1 MPERNAFVAL
11 LRGINVGGHNK
22 LPMKELVAIFE
33 RAGCVDV
40 RHYIQSGNV
49 VFAAKQDIGRRIAS
63 LVAKDIA
70 REHGFEAPVVVR
82 TAAEIRAIATSNPF
96 LLARGGVDPKALH
109 VMFLAD
115 EPSRDRAST
124 LDPDRSRPDAFVL
137 RGREVYL
144 SLPNGAGRTKLT
156 NAYFD
161 SALRTTSTGRN
172 WNTVLEL
179 ARMSGEA
186 ASQGPPVQR

>member
-1 MPERNAFVAL
+1 MLKRRAFVAL
-11 LRGINVGGHNK
+11 LRGINLGGHNK

-49 VFAAKQDIGRRIAS
+49 VFAAKQDLARRIAS

-82 TAAEIRAIATSNPF
+82 TAAEIQAIAASNPF
-96 LLARGGVDPKALH
+96 LPARGGVDPKTLH
-109 VMFLAD
+109 VMFLVD
-115 EPSRDRAST
+115 EPSRDRAAA

-137 RGREVYL
+137 QGREVYL
-144 SLPNGAGRTKLT
+144 SLPNGAARTKLT

-161 SALRTTSTGRN
+161 SALGTTSTGRN

-179 ARMSGEA
+179 ARMCGESTA
-186 ASQGPPVQR
+186 PV